1 MLLVGVILWLDNAQA
16 FLTGN
21 GVFKAAE
28 LKPWIIDPA
37 SAPLHPSNYL
47 FYPVYG
53 ALCRLLDGL
62 GILTGDPRRQLTILN
77 AGSAA
82 LCVSVI
88 YRLGCALTHSRAL
101 AASATLSHLVCV
113 RRQATKRE
121 SPLSTPGV
129 DTSDADSIRV
139 SRAIPRIQPHP
150 PGWTPAGLQL
160 DTGGT

>member
-16 FLTGN
+16 LLTGN

-28 LKPWIIDPA
+28 LEPWIIDPA
-37 SAPLHPSNYL
+37 SAPLYPSNYL

-77 AGSAA
+77 AASAA

-101 AASATLSHLVCV
+101 PASGAV
-113 RRQATKRE
+113 
-121 SPLSTPGV
+121 P
-129 DTSDADSIRV
+129 
-139 SRAIPRIQPHP
+139 SRLR
-150 PGWTPAGLQL
+150 PASG
-160 DTGGT
+160 D